1 MGQSKFIVT
10 RIRCD
15 LELSQDFIFYIV
27 PLSGCTCDQ
36 LNIHSDKGVE
46 LMDMIPSLFLA
57 KKCDFSESIL
67 LVMIIVCKKR

>member
-36 LNIHSDKGVE
+36 LNIHSDKGVHGH
-46 LMDMIPSLFLA
+46 DPFT
-57 KKCDFSESIL
+57 L
-67 LVMIIVCKKR
+67 LGQKV